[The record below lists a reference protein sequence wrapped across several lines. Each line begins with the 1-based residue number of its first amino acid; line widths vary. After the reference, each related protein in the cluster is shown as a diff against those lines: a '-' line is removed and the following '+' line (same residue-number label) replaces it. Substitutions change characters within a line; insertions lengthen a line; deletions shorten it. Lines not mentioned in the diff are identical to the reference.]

1 MFHLVK
7 RRFATQT
14 QKLIVNFA
22 VPHQAILSKQE
33 LIQVNLSST
42 DGDMGILQGHVPMIV
57 QLKPS
62 VLSLVSEQGTEKYFV
77 SGGFAC
83 VNPDSSLNI
92 NAVEACLLKDLDF
105 DQAKKEL
112 QEALKLL
119 QGSEQ
124 EKVQGQI
131 QVEVLEAVLAAQK
144 Q

>member
-1 MFHLVK
+1 MYRVITK
-7 RRFATQT
+7 RRFATEA

-42 DGDMGILQGHVPMIV
+42 DGDMGILHGHVPMIV

-62 VLSLVSEQGTEKYFV
+62 VLSLVSSQGTTKYFV
-77 SGGFAC
+77 SGGFATM
-83 VNPDSSLNI
+83 NPDSTLNI
-92 NAVEACLLKDLDF
+92 NAVEACLLQELDF
-105 DQAKKEL
+105 EQARKEL
-112 QEALKLL
+112 QEAQKLL
-119 QGSEQ
+119 QSEQ
-124 EKVQGQI
+124 DKVVGQI